1 MTDEPFITA
10 LVQRHVDRILHE
22 IDTAHMPSPT
32 VIPTINGDAQ
42 LEWHINGGD
51 IELYINHTGPED
63 ATYAGPNASYVA
75 MLAVGLLTD
84 LSPKDTP

>member
-1 MTDEPFITA
+1 MTDEPFISAPT
-10 LVQRHVDRILHE
+10 QRHVARILAE
-22 IDTAHMPSPT
+22 IDAAHMPSPT
-32 VIPTINGDAQ
+32 VVPTFRGNAQ

-51 IELYINHTGPED
+51 VELDVNDMGEEGINYT
-63 ATYAGPNASYVA
+63 GPNASYVA